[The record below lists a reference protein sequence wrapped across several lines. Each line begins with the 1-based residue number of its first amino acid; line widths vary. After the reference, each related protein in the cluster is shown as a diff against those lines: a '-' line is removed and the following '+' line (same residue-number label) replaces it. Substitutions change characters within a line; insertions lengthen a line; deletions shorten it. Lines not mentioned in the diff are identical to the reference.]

1 MNRAILLIVFA
12 QRSLEAFISKQ
23 HSSELSKTE
32 NEARRVLIHF
42 RRDAANWLEDEKG
55 DVHQTE

>member
-1 MNRAILLIVFA
+1 MLLIVFA
-12 QRSLEAFISKQ
+12 QRPLEAFISKQ

>member
-1 MNRAILLIVFA
+1 MNRTMLLIVFA
-12 QRSLEAFISKQ
+12 QRLLEAFISKQ

-42 RRDAANWLEDEKG
+42 RRDPANWLEDEKG